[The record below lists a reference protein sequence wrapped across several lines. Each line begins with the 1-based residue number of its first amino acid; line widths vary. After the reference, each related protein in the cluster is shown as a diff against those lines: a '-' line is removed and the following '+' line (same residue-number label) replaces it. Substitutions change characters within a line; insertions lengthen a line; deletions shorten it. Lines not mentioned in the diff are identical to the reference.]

1 MRFVDEARIQVR
13 AGKGGHGCVSFRR
26 EKFVPRGGP
35 NGGNGGNG
43 GSVILRAEA
52 RLLSL
57 YDFRLKRLYEARN
70 GQPGMGSQ
78 CDGKN
83 GEDLILDLPVG
94 TLAYALD
101 EDGGERLLADLSE
114 PGQEVLVARGG
125 RGGKGNE
132 HFKSSTMRI
141 PGWALYSAPVV
152 GCATMLYEMVVEWL
166 GVLCGEV
173 EPFAPRKGTDEQA
186 AD

>member
-43 GSVILRAEA
+43 GSVILRAEP

-70 GQPGMGSQ
+70 GQPGMGS
-78 CDGKN
+78 
-83 GEDLILDLPVG
+83 PVRRQERRG
-94 TLAYALD
+94 SGARPA
-101 EDGGERLLADLSE
+101 GGHAGLC
-114 PGQEVLVARGG
+114 RG
-125 RGGKGNE
+125 
-132 HFKSSTMRI
+132 
-141 PGWALYSAPVV
+141 
-152 GCATMLYEMVVEWL
+152 
-166 GVLCGEV
+166 
-173 EPFAPRKGTDEQA
+173 
-186 AD
+186 

>member
-43 GSVILRAEA
+43 GSVILRAEP

-78 CDGKN
+78 CDGHK
-83 GEDLILDLPVG
+83 GEDLIIELPAG
-94 TLAYALD
+94 T
-101 EDGGERLLADLSE
+101 
-114 PGQEVLVARGG
+114 Q
-125 RGGKGNE
+125 
-132 HFKSSTMRI
+132 
-141 PGWALYSAPVV
+141 
-152 GCATMLYEMVVEWL
+152 LYERT
-166 GVLCGEV
+166 GEGEELFQGDMFTHRGYLPQFRRV
-173 EPFAPRKGTDEQA
+173 SSGRTSGHGWRQW
-186 AD
+186 